1 MAIVDVSTY
10 LVQVGATANGT
21 FATIQWMIS
30 SEGTHG
36 EENET
41 RTYILGMQNP
51 IIRGGAD
58 TDEYRISGLYDIAD
72 TGGQNVL
79 RTAKDADTNVFLR
92 VRPQGLTG
100 QSYQQECRV
109 SQYTDSAEAGASG
122 NYVRVSF
129 SLRGVG
135 TRVNSN
141 GSGVFA

>member
-10 LVQVGATANGT
+10 IVQVGATSGGSFANIADMT
-21 FATIQWMIS
+21 S
-30 SEGTHG
+30 SEATHG
-36 EENET
+36 EESET
-41 RTYILGMQNP
+41 RTYVFGQTNP
-51 IIRGGAD
+51 YVRGGAD
-58 TDEYRISGLYDIAD
+58 TDEYRISGLYNIAD
-72 TGGQNVL
+72 TNGQNVL
-79 RTAKDADTNVFLR
+79 RTAKDADTTVFLR
-92 VRPQGLTG
+92 VRPQGLTA

-109 SQYTDSAEAGASG
+109 TQYTDSAEAGAAG